1 VASRGIVTLEVPG
14 VVITTIEDPPE
25 PDPPEPDPKAPSI
38 AAICSPIIP
47 FVGAE

>member
-1 VASRGIVTLEVPG
+1 VEEYHIVV
-14 VVITTIEDPPE
+14 
-25 PDPPEPDPKAPSI
+25 PPEPDPKAPSI